1 MEGRGV
7 GRLLLGTAEAW
18 ARDRGHPFITLNV
31 FAQNTRARALY
42 ERVGFG
48 PETLR
53 YVKPLDQPDDR

>member
-1 MEGRGV
+1 
-7 GRLLLGTAEAW
+7 LLLATAEAW